1 MRYKVFVHEVQAGVL
16 TATDE
21 GYSKFDFIPSYVA
34 HSNRPVL
41 GQNFEDDLRKTY
53 RGKGKRLPPFFANL
67 VPEGALRT
75 LMERTLHL
83 PSGDDLALLDA
94 VQHDLPGAVRIERE
108 TDPQTSIEEKQA
120 ELKRAA
126 RETNDAEH
134 EGLRFSLAGVQMKF
148 SVLQKDKRITVPG
161 SSEYGAWLVKL
172 DSPQF
177 PKLVE
182 NEFSMLQWAQKAGF
196 DVPRIRLLRASDLP
210 ESIRRHAPEGSR
222 ALQIKRY
229 DRVEGERMHQE
240 DFNQVVGQDPRH
252 KYDHIRYEDLAVL
265 SQAIVG
271 ENAYDEVVRRLV
283 FMIATGNADA
293 HLKNWSLIYPDR
305 INAELS
311 PLYDQ
316 VATIAWQ
323 DKDLNQNWALK
334 LTGSKDPFQTN
345 LTTFE
350 RLADKTDTSPQRVK
364 NLVADTLDRIAEAW
378 ADAQTQ
384 NLMPPTH
391 IEALRTYWTRVP
403 LLKPY
408 AAALEL

>member
-1 MRYKVFVHEVQAGVL
+1 MHDVQAGVL

-21 GYSKFDFIPSYVA
+21 GYSKVDFISSYIEYP
-34 HSNRPVL
+34 NRPVL

-75 LMERTLHL
+75 LMEDTLHL

-108 TDPQTSIEEKQA
+108 ADPQTSIEEKQA
-120 ELKRAA
+120 ELKRVAK
-126 RETNDAEH
+126 ETNDAEH

-172 DSPQF
+172 DAPTF

-182 NEFSMLQWAQKAGF
+182 NEFSMLQWAHEAGF
-196 DVPRIRLLRASDLP
+196 DVPKIRLLRASDLP
-210 ESIRRHAPEGSR
+210 ASIRRHAPEGSR

-229 DRVEGERMHQE
+229 DRVEGERVHQE

-265 SQAIVG
+265 ARAIVG
-271 ENAYDEVVRRLV
+271 ESAYDEVVRRLV

-305 INAELS
+305 INAALS

-316 VATIAWQ
+316 VATVAWH
-323 DKDLNQNWALK
+323 DKNLNQNWALK
-334 LTGSKDPFQTN
+334 FAGSKDPFQTN
-345 LTTFE
+345 QATFE
-350 RLADKTDTSPQRVK
+350 RFAEKTTTSPQHVQT
-364 NLVADTLDRIAEAW
+364 LVEETLEQIAKTWSDIPAR
-378 ADAQTQ
+378 D
-384 NLMPPTH
+384 LMLPHH
-391 IEALRTYWTRVP
+391 ITALQTYWKRVP

-408 AAALEL
+408 ASALEVP